1 MLFDN
6 VLIKQEEA
14 VKETV
19 TKSGI
24 LLLSTDN
31 DRYQINDHESIL
43 QDLIKK
49 PKTNK
54 GSVCSIGTACNFYN
68 ELDTVI
74 YKKNTEI
81 AFIEVDSDVCAV
93 VKEKD
98 ILVKVIGR
106 AFFVHPDYV
115 LIKITKEAREA
126 LYNKK
131 IKKDNGEEVLL
142 FIQGD
147 KGMDDADAN
156 SVFVGSGE
164 VVSVGDNVKN
174 IHKGDLG
181 LISYL
186 CDNDEAIIV
195 GYEGEDKIIAVKA
208 ITTRHDKKLM
218 SYASRRPVKD
228 GKGKNVYKDGK
239 LQTYNRDRIVFE
251 KGDYDELSSLYGVVR
266 DSQLI
271 AIEPY
276 VFLQHEETKVMKV
289 GDGGVIYEEDEK
301 IISRKVLSVSQ
312 QSKDM
317 LNVSAGDTVV
327 CDDFDLFN
335 ISFGDKKISAVNDI
349 DILYHKKPI

>member
-1 MLFDN
+1 
-6 VLIKQEEA
+6 
-14 VKETV
+14 
-19 TKSGI
+19 
-24 LLLSTDN
+24 
-31 DRYQINDHESIL
+31 
-43 QDLIKK
+43 
-49 PKTNK
+49 
-54 GSVCSIGTACNFYN
+54 
-68 ELDTVI
+68 
-74 YKKNTEI
+74 
-81 AFIEVDSDVCAV
+81 
-93 VKEKD
+93 
-98 ILVKVIGR
+98 
-106 AFFVHPDYV
+106 
-115 LIKITKEAREA
+115 
-126 LYNKK
+126 
-131 IKKDNGEEVLL
+131 
-142 FIQGD
+142 
-147 KGMDDADAN
+147 
-156 SVFVGSGE
+156 
-164 VVSVGDNVKN
+164 
-174 IHKGDLG
+174 
-181 LISYL
+181 
-186 CDNDEAIIV
+186 
-195 GYEGEDKIIAVKA
+195 
-208 ITTRHDKKLM
+208 M